1 MPTYDYQCQ
10 ECGHTFEVRAT
21 ISQKAAG
28 LKPECPECHSQDT
41 RQAFRSVNFIGH
53 SSSGEP
59 APMPVS
65 GCGPLCG
72 PGSC

>member
-10 ECGHTFEVRAT
+10 ECGHTFEVWAT

-28 LKPECPECHSQDT
+28 LKSECPECHSTETQ
-41 RQAFRSVNFIGH
+41 QVFRSVMFIGH
-53 SSSGEP
+53 SSGGESG
-59 APMPVS
+59 PMPVS

>member
-10 ECGHTFEVRAT
+10 ECPHTFEVRAT
-21 ISQKAAG
+21 ISQKTAG

-72 PGSC
+72 LGSC

>member
-28 LKPECPECHSQDT
+28 LKPECPECHSRDT
-41 RQAFRSVNFIGH
+41 RQAFRSVMFTGR
-53 SSSGEP
+53 SSGGE
-59 APMPVS
+59 PVS